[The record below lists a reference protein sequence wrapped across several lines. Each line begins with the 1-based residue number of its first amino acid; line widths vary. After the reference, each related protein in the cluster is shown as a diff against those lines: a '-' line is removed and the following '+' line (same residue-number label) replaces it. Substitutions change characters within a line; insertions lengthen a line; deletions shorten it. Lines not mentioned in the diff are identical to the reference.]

1 METDKIRLM
10 CTLVTSIFLY
20 TCESWTLTAEL
31 KEEYKSWKWGATAR
45 YYAYHLKT
53 MLPSRK
59 SVPRSSRQSY
69 RRTRQTPGQRKETQT
84 EVVWTCLPSNR
95 FGQNRVARHSE
106 RGKKTKQTEDAMG
119 RQHQGMDRPGVR
131 QVPEDGREQGK
142 MEETV
147 RNHLWCSNDPR
158 G

>member
-1 METDKIRLM
+1 MTTALTRLKPVWNDRSISLSSKIRLM
-10 CTLVTSIFLY
+10 QSLVTSIFLY
-20 TCESWTLTAEL
+20 ACEPWTLTAEL

-95 FGQNRVARHSE
+95 FGQNRIARHWKGE
-106 RGKKTKQTEDAMG
+106 EDKADRRRDGKTTS
-119 RQHQGMDRPGVR
+119 
-131 QVPEDGREQGK
+131 
-142 MEETV
+142 
-147 RNHLWCSNDPR
+147 RNGQAWSSPSPR
-158 G
+158 GR